1 MFFDLNGFLIFLI
14 VDGRGNQILACVL
27 AAQWLV
33 PQRKNAAHGGA
44 LAFLTGAKNL
54 ALYIPSARIRAQ

>member
-1 MFFDLNGFLIFLI
+1 M
-14 VDGRGNQILACVL
+14 DGRGIKFFARVL
-27 AAQWLV
+27 ATQWLV
-33 PQRKNAAHGGA
+33 PQRKNASHGGA